1 MKDRICQLVES
12 NRALYSSLCDKIW
25 AEPERNFKEFKAA
38 KLLTDTLADN
48 GFEVEL
54 GVANMPSA
62 FKATFGSG
70 KPVIGLLAEYDALAG
85 LSQEAC
91 CPEKKAIVPGGD
103 GHGCGHNAMGPCC
116 VAAAIAMKEI
126 MQQDNRSGTV
136 IVFGCPAEETGGGKC
151 FMARD
156 GIFDGVDFAISPH
169 PFPDN
174 GFIGRCLANMQVEYS
189 FSGFA
194 SHASAEPHHGRSALD
209 AAELMVMGVQF
220 LREHIIQEAR
230 IHHAYLDVGGTSP
243 NVVQASAKLLFYI
256 RAPRGEQVKEIYE
269 RVNKVAHGAAMMT
282 DTTVEIRHK
291 SGLADMIPNN
301 ILTKVLTDTWAEI
314 GPCEYSESSKALAA
328 KMGPAVGNNTDD
340 LLDSAVPAYDPS
352 APIIMGSTDVG
363 DVSYVVPSACL
374 NFAGVVK
381 GTPGHSWQWVAQSGS
396 PIMHD
401 GLIHAAKV
409 IALAGIKLLDN
420 PELTEQARAELL
432 SRTGGKV
439 VSMLPPNAT
448 PDF

>member
-1 MKDRICQLVES
+1 MKNRICELVEAK
-12 NRALYSSLCDKIW
+12 RALYAEVCDKIW
-25 AEPERNFKEFKAA
+25 AEPERNFKEFKAS
-38 KLLTDTLADN
+38 KLLTDVLAEN
-48 GFEVEL
+48 GFAVEA
-54 GVANMPSA
+54 GVAGMPSA
-62 FKATFGSG
+62 FRATYGSG

-85 LSQEAC
+85 LSQVSG
-91 CPEKKAIVPGGD
+91 CPEKKPIVPGGD

-116 VAAAIAMKEI
+116 LGAAIAMKEI
-126 MQQDNRSGTV
+126 MEQDDLPGTV
-136 IVFGCPAEETGGGKC
+136 IVYGCPAEETGGGKC
-151 FMARD
+151 YMARD
-156 GIFDGVDFAISPH
+156 GLFDGVDYAICAH

-174 GFIGRCLANMQVEYS
+174 GFIGRCLATVQVEYA
-189 FSGFA
+189 FSGQA

-230 IHHAYLDVGGTSP
+230 IHHAYLDAGGTSP
-243 NVVQASAKLLFYI
+243 NVVQANARLFFYI
-256 RAPRGEQVKEIYE
+256 RAPKGEQVMEIFE
-269 RVNKVAHGAAMMT
+269 RVNRVAQGAAMMT

-291 SGLADMIPNN
+291 SGLADMVPND
-301 ILTKVLTDTWAEI
+301 ILGKALADAWAEI
-314 GPCEYSESSKALAA
+314 GPCTFSDEAQALAA
-328 KMGPAVGNNTDD
+328 KMGPTVGNHSDD
-340 LLDSAVPAYDPS
+340 LLDSAVPAYNPNS
-352 APIIMGSTDVG
+352 PILMGSTDVG
-363 DVSYVVPSACL
+363 DVSYIVPSACL

-381 GTPGHSWQWVAQSGS
+381 GTAAHSWQWVAQSGT

-409 IALAGIKLLDN
+409 MALAGIRLLGQ
-420 PELTEQARAELL
+420 PELAEQAKAELL

>member
-1 MKDRICQLVES
+1 MKNRICELVES
-12 NRALYSSLCDKIW
+12 KRTLYADLCDQIW
-25 AEPERNFKEFKAA
+25 ADPERNFQEIRAA
-38 KLLTDTLADN
+38 KRLTDTLADN
-48 GFEVEL
+48 GFTVEL

-62 FKATFGSG
+62 FRATFGSG

-91 CPEKKAIVPGGD
+91 CPEKKPIVPGGD

-126 MQQDNRSGTV
+126 MEQDNLPGTV
-136 IVFGCPAEETGGGKC
+136 IVYGCPAEETGGGKC

-174 GFIGRCLANMQVEYS
+174 GFIGRCLANMQVEYT
-189 FSGFA
+189 FSGQA

-230 IHHAYLDVGGTSP
+230 VHHAYLDAGGTSP

-256 RAPRGEQVKEIYE
+256 RAPRGEQVKEIFE
-269 RVNKVAHGAAMMT
+269 RINKVAHGAAMMT
-282 DTTVEIRHK
+282 ETNVEIRHK

-301 ILTKVLTDTWAEI
+301 ILSKALTDAWAEI
-314 GPCEYSESSKALAA
+314 GPCEYSEAAKALAV
-328 KMGPAVGNNTDD
+328 KMGPAVGNNSDD
-340 LLDSAVPAYDPS
+340 LLDSSVPDFDPS

-409 IALAGIKLLDN
+409 ITMAGINLLN
-420 PELTEQARAELL
+420 HPEMAAQAREELL

>member
-1 MKDRICQLVES
+1 
-12 NRALYSSLCDKIW
+12 
-25 AEPERNFKEFKAA
+25 
-38 KLLTDTLADN
+38 
-48 GFEVEL
+48 
-54 GVANMPSA
+54 
-62 FKATFGSG
+62 
-70 KPVIGLLAEYDALAG
+70 
-85 LSQEAC
+85 
-91 CPEKKAIVPGGD
+91 
-103 GHGCGHNAMGPCC
+103 
-116 VAAAIAMKEI
+116 
-126 MQQDNRSGTV
+126 
-136 IVFGCPAEETGGGKC
+136 
-151 FMARD
+151 
-156 GIFDGVDFAISPH
+156 
-169 PFPDN
+169 
-174 GFIGRCLANMQVEYS
+174 MQVEYI
-189 FSGFA
+189 FSGQA

-230 IHHAYLDVGGTSP
+230 IHHAYLDAGGTSP

-256 RAPRGEQVKEIYE
+256 RAPRGEQVKEIFE
-269 RVNKVAHGAAMMT
+269 RINKVAHGAAMMT
-282 DTTVEIRHK
+282 ETNVEIRHK

-301 ILTKVLTDTWAEI
+301 ILSKALTDAWAEI
-314 GPCEYSESSKALAA
+314 GPCEYSEAAKALAV
-328 KMGPAVGNNTDD
+328 KMGPSVGNNSDD
-340 LLDSAVPAYDPS
+340 LLDSSVPDFDPS

-409 IALAGIKLLDN
+409 IALAGIKLLNN
-420 PELTEQARAELL
+420 PELTEQARKELL

>member
-1 MKDRICQLVES
+1 MKNRICDLVES
-12 NRALYSSLCDKIW
+12 KRALYADLCDQIW
-25 AEPERNFKEFKAA
+25 ADPERNFQEVRAA
-38 KLLTDTLADN
+38 KRLTDALADN
-48 GFEVEL
+48 GFAIEL

-85 LSQEAC
+85 LSQESC
-91 CPEKKAIVPGGD
+91 CPEKKPIVPGGD

-126 MQQDNRSGTV
+126 MEQDSLPGTV

-156 GIFDGVDFAISPH
+156 GIFEGVDYAVCPH

-174 GFIGRCLANMQVEYS
+174 GFIGRCLANVQVEYS
-189 FSGFA
+189 FSGQA

-230 IHHAYLDVGGTSP
+230 IHHAYLDAGGTSP

-256 RAPRGEQVKEIYE
+256 RAPKGEQALDIFE
-269 RVNKVAHGAAMMT
+269 RVNRVAQGAAMMT
-282 DTTVEIRHK
+282 DTTLEIHHK

-301 ILTKVLTDTWAEI
+301 VLTKALTDAWAEI
-314 GPCEYSESSKALAA
+314 GPCEYSEASRALAV
-328 KMGPAVGNNTDD
+328 KMGPAVGNHSDD
-340 LLDSAVPAYDPS
+340 LLDSSVPAYNPD

-409 IALAGIKLLDN
+409 IAMAGVNLLN
-420 PELTEQARAELL
+420 QPELAEQARAELL

>member
-1 MKDRICQLVES
+1 MKNRICELVES
-12 NRALYSSLCDKIW
+12 KRALYSDLCDQIW
-25 AEPERNFKEFKAA
+25 ADPERNFQEIRAA
-38 KLLTDTLADN
+38 KRLTDTLADN

-91 CPEKKAIVPGGD
+91 CPEKKPIVPGGD

-126 MQQDNRSGTV
+126 MEQDNLSGTV

-156 GIFDGVDFAISPH
+156 GIYDGVDFAISPH

-174 GFIGRCLANMQVEYS
+174 GFIGRCLANMQVEYT
-189 FSGFA
+189 FSGQA

-230 IHHAYLDVGGTSP
+230 IHHAYLDAGGTSP

-256 RAPRGEQVKEIYE
+256 RAPRGEQVKEIFE
-269 RVNKVAHGAAMMT
+269 RINKVAHGAAMMT
-282 DTTVEIRHK
+282 ETNVEIRHK

-301 ILTKVLTDTWAEI
+301 ILSKALTDAWAEI
-314 GPCEYSESSKALAA
+314 GPCEYSEAAKALAV
-328 KMGPAVGNNTDD
+328 KMGPAVGNNSDD
-340 LLDSAVPAYDPS
+340 LLDSSVPDFDPS

-409 IALAGIKLLDN
+409 ITMAGINLLN
-420 PELTEQARAELL
+420 HPEMAAQAREELL

>member
-1 MKDRICQLVES
+1 MTDRISQLIES
-12 NRALYSSLCDKIW
+12 NRPLYAQLCDTIW
-25 AEPERNFKEFKAA
+25 ADPERNFKEFKAA
-38 KLLTDTLADN
+38 KLLTDVLADN
-48 GFEVEL
+48 GFAVEL

-85 LSQEAC
+85 LSQVSGL
-91 CPEKKAIVPGGD
+91 PEKKAIVPGGD

-126 MQQDNRSGTV
+126 ICQDNLPGTV

-189 FSGFA
+189 FSGQA

-230 IHHAYLDVGGTSP
+230 VHHAYLDAGGTSP

-256 RAPRGEQVKEIYE
+256 RAPRGEQAKEIYE
-269 RVNKVAHGAAMMT
+269 RINKVAHGAAMMT

-301 ILTKVLTDTWAEI
+301 TLSKALTDAWAEI
-314 GPCEYSESSKALAA
+314 GPCKYSEEAKALAA
-328 KMGPAVGNNTDD
+328 KMGPAVGNNSDD
-340 LLDSAVPAYDPS
+340 LLDSDVPDFDPS

-409 IALAGIKLLDN
+409 IALAGINLIGK
-420 PELTEQARAELL
+420 PELAEKAKAELL